1 MIYLGPPVVLLD
13 RFLLVRF
20 TADQAREQ
28 NLMFNAPLKQD
39 RV

>member
-1 MIYLGPPVVLLD
+1 VVLLD

-20 TADQAREQ
+20 TADQSRDQ
-28 NLMFNAPLKQD
+28 NLMFRAPLKQD